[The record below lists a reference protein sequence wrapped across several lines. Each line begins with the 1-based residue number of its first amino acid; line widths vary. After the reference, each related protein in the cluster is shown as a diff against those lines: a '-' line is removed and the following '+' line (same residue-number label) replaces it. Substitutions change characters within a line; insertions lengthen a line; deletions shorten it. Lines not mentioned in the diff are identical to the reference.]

1 MNKET
6 FLGMVDGYLNGGLS
20 DAQIEVFEEQLLV
33 NHKFQ
38 AILNQQKLINAALT
52 KFLRIASERE
62 FADLMSGGFPGDEE
76 DKTNTIPV
84 DIQSMIQQ
92 LAPIA
97 SVSIDLGGVWRS
109 RGAGSEDGLP
119 QYKAGEELMLGLT
132 MPWTGHLM
140 VFMQGPDGL
149 QIICPGPGNTQT
161 SYEKDASPVLS
172 MNAAK
177 DPGVYLLKAIAVPQE
192 EVVIIGLE
200 LDSNGQLPLGIEN
213 AAQILGRLDQT
224 KLSIS
229 EVRFEIVPKE
239 G

>member
-1 MNKET
+1 MKNEVFIEMIDEYLAGELDDSQVEEFEIKMLSSPECHN
-6 FLGMVDGYLNGGLS
+6 MVLKRMRMENALNEMITGCS
-20 DAQIEVFEEQLLV
+20 DAEVAE
-33 NHKFQ
+33 
-38 AILNQQKLINAALT
+38 LI
-52 KFLRIASERE
+52 
-62 FADLMSGGFPGDEE
+62 GGDEYLATPE
-76 DKTNTIPV
+76 DLLPLV
-84 DIQSMIQQ
+84 EQ

-97 SVSIDLGGVWRS
+97 SVFLDLGGAWRR
-109 RGAGSEDGLP
+109 RGAVSEEGLP

-132 MPWTGHLM
+132 MPWAGHLLI
-140 VFMQGPDGL
+140 FLQGPDGL
-149 QIICPGPGNTQT
+149 QIICPGTANTQT

-192 EVVIIGLE
+192 EVVNIGLE
-200 LDSNGQLPLGIEN
+200 LDSSGQLPLGIEN

-229 EVRFEIVPKE
+229 EVRFEVVPKE